1 MKMMAKVIEVD
12 DTALGKKKSGQ
23 RLKMKTQSSTL
34 VNNKVQEKGKKE
46 MPAKKKKEK
55 KRKRKKK

>member
-1 MKMMAKVIEVD
+1 M
-12 DTALGKKKSGQ
+12 TLPWGKKKSGQ

-46 MPAKKKKEK
+46 MPAKKKK
-55 KRKRKKK
+55 KKKERGRRSN